1 MAQRP
6 FVPYDEFD
14 VAEFADY
21 GKQRYD
27 NKEDLCDVRTGKK
40 K

>member
-1 MAQRP
+1 
-6 FVPYDEFD
+6 
-14 VAEFADY
+14 VADFSDY

-27 NKEDLCDVRTGKK
+27 KKEDLRDVRTGKK